1 MYPFLEVQL
10 IGIDMMGLALF
21 LGLDESSQG
30 TDTLGTLEKIP
41 SGTTEYIWHA
51 GLRDDNWIDVA
62 D

>member
-21 LGLDESSQG
+21 LGLDEFSQG

-41 SGTTEYIWHA
+41 SGTTVYLA
-51 GLRDDNWIDVA
+51 CRVGGR
-62 D
+62 